1 MFLHR
6 HKWIS
11 EIIWWNTSLLICGL
25 MLYPIYYYQID
36 FPFYYNNIL
45 FILGF
50 FIFLRWVLLWHLTPY
65 ARWQW
70 LKLIIILSMFP
81 VLFLLSYEFSDFK
94 NYIDEVGLQE
104 LVTHLKSSEQD
115 AMTKYI
121 RTEFIFFSICC
132 IINGF
137 LVPFK
142 LIWNIWKQHNLG
154 SV

>member
-1 MFLHR
+1 
-6 HKWIS
+6 
-11 EIIWWNTSLLICGL
+11 
-25 MLYPIYYYQID
+25 
-36 FPFYYNNIL
+36 
-45 FILGF
+45 
-50 FIFLRWVLLWHLTPY
+50 
-65 ARWQW
+65 
-70 LKLIIILSMFP
+70 MFP